1 MVNDAV
7 TSAGAPPSAEAARR
21 AECAERALALGYAPG
36 GARPAIDALFAL
48 DEVLGQILRT
58 GREPLISQMR
68 LTWWHDALTRLDTA
82 PPPAE
87 PILQA
92 LFDDVLPR
100 GVSGAALAT
109 MVEGWEALLDPGPR
123 EAEGRALFGDRRGGD
138 LFRAAGAVLG
148 ARGNPPLALAGS
160 GWALADLAR
169 HLADRAA
176 AEAALAEAR
185 AILARISPHRWGRE
199 VRALGALSRLALRDT
214 AVPLDRPIPSG
225 SPGRVGRL
233 LWHRLTG
240 Y

>member
-7 TSAGAPPSAEAARR
+7 TQAGAPPSAEAARS
-21 AECAERALALGYAPG
+21 AERALALGYAPG
-36 GARPAIDALFAL
+36 DARPAIDALFAL
-48 DEVLGQILRT
+48 DEALGNILRT

-92 LFDDVLPR
+92 LADDVLPR
-100 GVSGAALAT
+100 GVSGAGLAT
-109 MVEGWEALLDPGPR
+109 MVEGWEALLDPGPGDP
-123 EAEGRALFGDRRGGD
+123 EGRALFGDRRGGA
-138 LFRAAGAVLG
+138 LFAAAGSVLG

-169 HLADRAA
+169 HLGDRAA
-176 AEAALAEAR
+176 AEAALSEAR
-185 AILARISPHRWGRE
+185 AIVTGISRHRWGAE
-199 VRALGALSRLALRDT
+199 LRALGALSRLAVLDT